1 MKIWWMALMLGVTG
15 CKAKVEKL
23 PAELQAV
30 ADVVPRNIVIAHR
43 GTTFWAPEEPQ
54 LFPGMEADL
63 ARELTW
69 LGWYDPK
76 GRPLRSA
83 EQVLDEL

>member
-30 ADVVPRNIVIAHR
+30 
-43 GTTFWAPEEPQ
+43 
-54 LFPGMEADL
+54 
-63 ARELTW
+63 
-69 LGWYDPK
+69 
-76 GRPLRSA
+76 
-83 EQVLDEL
+83 DEL

>member
-30 ADVVPRNIVIAHR
+30 A
-43 GTTFWAPEEPQ
+43 
-54 LFPGMEADL
+54 
-63 ARELTW
+63 EL
-69 LGWYDPK
+69 
-76 GRPLRSA
+76 
-83 EQVLDEL
+83 

>member
-15 CKAKVEKL
+15 CKVKVEKL

-43 GTTFWAPEEPQ
+43 GTTFWAPLEGSRDVWRWRIRRQ
-54 LFPGMEADL
+54 G
-63 ARELTW
+63 
-69 LGWYDPK
+69 
-76 GRPLRSA
+76 
-83 EQVLDEL
+83 